1 MVKPLV
7 FISHSAKDAFASEV
21 LDALVRELEADFE
34 VLLDRERLQPGDQ
47 WREEINTWIGLCHA
61 AVVLFSRDALS
72 SFWVLKEATNLTWRR
87 ELNRGFLVVPVRLSD
102 VDAAELDAPR
112 FSPLALNEIQAAGGE
127 TAGSIAARVRARLE
141 PVRTALNTQGPLHE
155 LEHQVAFVLRPV
167 EQRAPGTLAR
177 IAGAVGVDLGVWD
190 PAHDVVSRFTRGL
203 FHAGPERFAA
213 VMQQLVPY
221 LDEPG
226 ARQMLVILRPFWV
239 EPQAAATIPQVTR
252 RAPGERAVGV
262 RAEWPDFTGRAYIQ
276 RACCRYP
283 SWTVVTTTGVG
294 GEDAAGALVREV
306 RESLATVLGNSDDLD
321 LLLEEL
327 EESEPLDPPFVIVR
341 GDIAPE
347 ALRRLRESFPTV
359 TVFLCWKEEPAGG
372 GAQGVQL
379 LEPALTPE
387 QETRA
392 YRQWL
397 KAQSYVT
404 RMNPRT
410 GASG

>member
-1 MVKPLV
+1 MVKPFV
-7 FISHSAKDAFASEV
+7 FISHSAKDAFACEV
-21 LDALVRELEADFE
+21 LNALVRELEADFE
-34 VLLDRERLQPGDQ
+34 LLLDRERLGPGDR

-72 SFWVLKEATNLTWRR
+72 SSWVLKEATNLTWRR
-87 ELNRGFLVVPVRLSD
+87 DLNRGFLVIPVRLANVS
-102 VDAAELDAPR
+102 AAELDAPS
-112 FSPLALNEIQAAGGE
+112 FSPLVLNEIQAVAGE
-127 TAGSIAARVRARLE
+127 SAERIARRVRAALA
-141 PVRTALNTQGPLHE
+141 PTMTMLNTEGPLHG
-155 LEHQVAFVLRPV
+155 LERLVASVLRPA
-167 EQRAPGTLAR
+167 EGRDPGALAR
-177 IAGAVGVDLGVWD
+177 IAGAVGVELGGWD
-190 PAHDVVSRFTRGL
+190 PAHDIASRFTRGL
-203 FHAGPERFAA
+203 FHAGPEKFAA

-226 ARQMLVILRPFWV
+226 ARRMLEILRPFWV
-239 EPQAAATIPQVTR
+239 EPVAVATIPQVTR

-262 RAEWPDFTGRAYIQ
+262 RAERPDFTGRAYIQ
-276 RACCRYP
+276 RACCRLP
-283 SWTVVTTTGVG
+283 PWTVVTTTGVG

-306 RESLATVLGNSDDLD
+306 RESLAAELGSGDDLD

-327 EESEPLDPPFVIVR
+327 DEGEPPDPPFVIVP

-359 TVFLCWKEEPAGG
+359 TVFLCWKEEPAAGD
-372 GAQGVQL
+372 APGVQM
-379 LEPALTPE
+379 LEPALPPD